1 MTEILLVCS
10 KDGCLKACEA
20 SGHAGFAA
28 KGKDIVCASETT
40 ILRTALEVL
49 EKTDGLTVCA
59 DASHRGHLAFRVT
72 GGESF
77 NRDRLVCVADFIRF
91 GLRAL
96 SDEYPG
102 NIHLREIIDE

>member
-10 KDGCLKACEA
+10 KEGCFRACNA

-40 ILRTALEVL
+40 ILRTALEIL
-49 EKTDGLTVCA
+49 EKTDNITVKA
-59 DASHRGHLAFRVT
+59 DAPSRGRLAFSVEE
-72 GGESF
+72 GESLY
-77 NRDRLVCVADFIRF
+77 RERLICVADFIRY
-91 GLRAL
+91 GIKAL
-96 SDEYPG
+96 SDEYPD